1 LFLSA
6 RDLKVE
12 NILMGPDGLWKLCDF
27 GSTSTNHKRFEKA
40 DEMGLEEDNIRKYTT
55 PAYRAPEMWDLYQRE
70 LINEKVDIWVIIIW
84 STTYPLP
91 CID

>member
-1 LFLSA
+1 M
-6 RDLKVE
+6 VY
-12 NILMGPDGLWKLCDF
+12 
-27 GSTSTNHKRFEKA
+27 GSCVTLEALQPITSVEKA

>member
-1 LFLSA
+1 
-6 RDLKVE
+6 
-12 NILMGPDGLWKLCDF
+12 LMGPDGLWKLCDF